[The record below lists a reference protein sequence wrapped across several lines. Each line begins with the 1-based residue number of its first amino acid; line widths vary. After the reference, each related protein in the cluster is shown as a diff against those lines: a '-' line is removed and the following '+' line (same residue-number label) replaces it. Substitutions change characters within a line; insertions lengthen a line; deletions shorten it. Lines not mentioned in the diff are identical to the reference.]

1 MKPYCKV
8 YYKIFLVKL
17 RSFTNK
23 HNKPGTF
30 YIFSFLDCNFYQK
43 NHNSI
48 PPPTNRAVLVLTEK
62 SSETSGNYVVYTV
75 FLMMFLL
82 WIYPQVTPNAG
93 KTSVYQETPI
103 TWWAPTVC
111 RCWSTTSE
119 ESNSWSVTERERMDP
134 SPSSSA
140 QEEGFA
146 PLYEVLILST
156 FLWWAESSFPKNILE
171 DGVDGTVVTERS
183 LSYFVWFFFPF
194 FKFGFAFFFTFW
206 CLKTCKK

>member
-1 MKPYCKV
+1 MYKWTLLYM
-8 YYKIFLVKL
+8 YYILYDNILGQIV
-17 RSFTNK
+17 NK
-23 HNKPGTF
+23 HSKAETF
-30 YIFSFLDCNFYQK
+30 LHIFFFRLQFLSEKSQF
-43 NHNSI
+43 NS
-48 PPPTNRAVLVLTEK
+48 K

-111 RCWSTTSE
+111 PCWSTTSE

-156 FLWWAESSFPKNILE
+156 FLWWAEASFPKTSRKMSQTAQLL
-171 DGVDGTVVTERS
+171 RS
-183 LSYFVWFFFPF
+183 ALYPISFVFSSLF
-194 FKFGFAFFFTFW
+194 
-206 CLKTCKK
+206 